1 MQRRSLTTTQHSKQ
15 LLLIRNLDVAIH
27 HKIEAYLTM
36 TCQINNIKITQVC
49 SKNLDLESQ
58 TKTKAL
64 FLETKIL
71 LLETKYCF
79 FRFKILFLETKILFQ
94 ETKVLFQET
103 KVLFQK
109 TKILFLKSMSFLLK
123 LDEFFRQDKKLI
135 PFDVQNYYI

>member
-1 MQRRSLTTTQHSKQ
+1 MQCRSLTTTQHSKQ
-15 LLLIRNLDVAIH
+15 FLLIRNRDVAIH

-49 SKNLDLESQ
+49 SKNLDLEIQ
-58 TKTKAL
+58 TRTKVF

-71 LLETKYCF
+71 LLETKCCF

-94 ETKVLFQET
+94 ETKILFQDT

-109 TKILFLKSMSFLLK
+109 TKILFLKSK
-123 LDEFFRQDKKLI
+123 VFFVKTK
-135 PFDVQNYYI
+135 